1 MNYKLAIFDMDGTIL
16 NTLED
21 LKNSTNYA
29 LSTHQLPE
37 RSLSEVRGF
46 VGNGIRK
53 LIERAVPAGTDKATE
68 EAVFQTFKDYY
79 KDHSAD
85 LTKPYDGIEK
95 LLKDLKQ
102 QGVLTA
108 VVSNKADFAVQ
119 NLVREYFDGLF
130 DEAIGEQE
138 GLRVKPYPDMVE
150 ELLKRVNLSKEDAVF
165 VGDSDVDYQTSVNCD
180 MDVIMVSWGFRE
192 KEFILECGAPFVVD
206 TTEEILERILG

>member
-37 RSLSEVRGF
+37 RSLSEIRSF

-53 LIERAVPAGTDKATE
+53 LIERAVPEGTDKATE

-79 KDHSAD
+79 KNHSAD

-119 NLVREYFDGLF
+119 DLVREYFEGLF

-150 ELLKRVNLSKEDAVF
+150 ALLKRVNLSKEDAVYI
-165 VGDSDVDYQTSVNCD
+165 GDSDVDYQTSVNCD

-206 TTEEILERILG
+206 TPEEVLERIIG